1 MQKVAVSNF
10 KKRMPSQSRNL
21 AGSARTENP
30 EASYHGKVK
39 GAMPIELTLAL
50 RGPPLPDFDGKPLS
64 GLSQKQLNDKF
75 GASKADAKLV
85 SKVMREFGFDIQ
97 NVNVAARSIAIKGT
111 VAQAMKAFEPTLAM
125 YKNEDQGVFRD
136 RTGGYHVPV
145 ELEGIVSAVIGLSQ
159 RRIIRP
165 KRVVKDQNRLA
176 DILPAATPDDIEK
189 IYDFPKGT
197 AAGQKIA
204 IAEFGGGYIA
214 SDLKAYCKKFG
225 RTVPDVRAISVNAP
239 AYTWSQMKKLP
250 RSTRKDELSCTD
262 EVMLDSEII
271 AGLCPRAKINI
282 YFATF
287 DQKGFVDLLN
297 RVIADR
303 PVVLSIS
310 WAVTED
316 ASDWSGAA
324 RTAINERLA
333 LAAASGITVCAA
345 AGDDGAGDGRRGK
358 IARVGFPASS
368 PYVLGVG
375 GTQIGGNNGNLEEV
389 TWWFTPGTRSGG
401 GASTGGGVSSIFDRP
416 KWQNVRIKSG
426 NRGAKNGRVVP
437 DVAALAEGPR
447 YSYVLFGKNERGA
460 GTSASAP
467 VWAALIARV
476 NQKLPKAKKQR
487 FLTPLLYRKLVNGK
501 TLGSAVCHDI
511 TVGNNRTEP
520 PGFGYSAK
528 QGYDAVTGW
537 GSPNG
542 NALLKKLQSLK

>member
-1 MQKVAVSNF
+1 MQKVFVSERRLSS
-10 KKRMPSQSRNL
+10 KSRNL
-21 AGSARTENP
+21 NGSARLENP
-30 EASYHGKVK
+30 EASYHGKVN
-39 GAMPIELTLAL
+39 GTMPIELTLAL
-50 RGPPLPDFDGKPLS
+50 RGPPLPDFNGKPLS
-64 GLSQKQLNDKF
+64 GLSQKQLNNRF
-75 GASKADAKLV
+75 GASKSDAALV
-85 SKVMREFGFDIQ
+85 SKVMRDFGFEIQ
-97 NVNVAARSIAIKGT
+97 NVNLGARSIGIKGT
-111 VAQAMKAFEPTLAM
+111 VAQATEAFQPSLAM

-136 RTGGYHVPV
+136 RTGGYHVPP

-165 KRVVKDQNRLA
+165 KRVAKDQNRLA
-176 DILPAATPDDIEK
+176 DILPAATPADIEK

-214 SDLKAYCKKFG
+214 SDLRAYCKKFG
-225 RTVPDVRAISVNAP
+225 LHMPDVKTVSVNSP

-250 RSTRKDELSCTD
+250 RATREQELLCAD
-262 EVMLDSEII
+262 EVMLDTEII
-271 AGLCPRAKINI
+271 AGLCPHAKIKI

-297 RVIADR
+297 KVIADR

-310 WAVTED
+310 WGVTED
-316 ASDWSGAA
+316 ASDWSSVA
-324 RTAINERLA
+324 RNAINERLA
-333 LAAASGITVCAA
+333 LAAAHGITVCVSS
-345 AGDDGAGDGRRGK
+345 GDDGAGDGRRGK
-358 IARVGFPASS
+358 KARVDFPASS
-368 PYVLGVG
+368 PYVLSVG
-375 GTQIGGNNGNLEEV
+375 GTQIGGRNGKLEEV
-389 TWWFTPGTRSGG
+389 TWWFTPGTRAGG

-447 YSYVLFGKNERGA
+447 YSYVLFGKTERGA

-476 NQKLPKAKKQR
+476 NQKLPKAKRQR
-487 FLTPLLYRKLVNGK
+487 FLTPLLYRKLTNGK
-501 TLGSAVCHDI
+501 SLGSAVCNDI

-520 PGFGYSAK
+520 PGFGYRAK
-528 QGYDAVTGW
+528 LGYDSVTGW

-542 NALLKKLQSLK
+542 KALLKKLGGLT

>member
-1 MQKVAVSNF
+1 MPKVLVSE
-10 KKRMPSQSRNL
+10 KRVQSKGQNL
-21 AGSARTENP
+21 AGSVRLGNTE
-30 EASYHGKVK
+30 AHYHGKVK
-39 GAMPIELTLAL
+39 GTMPIELTLAL
-50 RGPPLPDFDGKPLS
+50 RGPPLPDFDGKLLS
-64 GLSQKQLNDKF
+64 DLSQKQLNEKF
-75 GASKADAKLV
+75 GASKSDAALV
-85 SKVMREFGFDIQ
+85 SKVMRDFGFGIQ
-97 NVNVAARSIAIKGT
+97 SVNLAARSIVIKGT
-111 VAQAMKAFEPTLAM
+111 VAQAEDAFKPSLAM
-125 YKNEDQGVFRD
+125 YKNKDQGVFRD
-136 RTGGYHVPV
+136 RTGGYCIPA

-165 KRVVKDQNRLA
+165 KRVAKDQNRLA
-176 DILPAATPDDIEK
+176 DILPAATPADIEK

-214 SDLKAYCKKFG
+214 SDLKAYCKKFNLHMPH
-225 RTVPDVRAISVNAP
+225 VEAVSVNSP
-239 AYTWSQMKKLP
+239 AYTWSQMKKLK
-250 RSTRKDELSCTD
+250 RSEREQEFLCTD
-262 EVMLDSEII
+262 EVMLDTAII
-271 AGLCPRAKINI
+271 AGLCPHAKIKI

-287 DQKGFVDLLN
+287 DQKGFVDLLD

-310 WAVTED
+310 WGVTED
-316 ASDWSGAA
+316 ASDWSHVA

-333 LAAASGITVCAA
+333 IAAAHGITVCAA
-345 AGDDGAGDGRRGK
+345 SGDDGAGDGRRGRS
-358 IARVGFPASS
+358 ARVDFPASS

-375 GTQIGGNNGNLEEV
+375 GTQIGGHDGKLEEV

-401 GASTGGGVSSIFDRP
+401 GASTGGGVSNIFDRP
-416 KWQNVRIKSG
+416 KWQKVRIKSG

-447 YSYVLFGKNERGA
+447 YSYVLFGKTERGA

-487 FLTPLLYRKLVNGK
+487 FLTPLLYRKLDNGK
-501 TLGSAVCHDI
+501 TLGSAICHDI
-511 TVGNNRTEP
+511 VVGSNRTEP

-528 QGYDAVTGW
+528 RGYDAVTGW

-542 NALLKKLQSLK
+542 KAMLKKLQSLK

>member
-1 MQKVAVSNF
+1 MQKVFASG
-10 KKRMPSQSRNL
+10 KQLRGKSRNL
-21 AGSARTENP
+21 TGSARLENP
-30 EASYHGKVK
+30 EASYHGKVN
-39 GAMPIELTLAL
+39 GTMPIELTLAL

-64 GLSQKQLNDKF
+64 GLSQKQLDNKF
-75 GASKADAKLV
+75 GASKSDAAFV
-85 SKVMREFGFDIQ
+85 CKVMREFGFEIQ
-97 NVNVAARSIAIKGT
+97 NINLAARSIEIRGT
-111 VAQAMKAFEPTLAM
+111 VAQAIKAFEPSLAM

-136 RTGGYHVPV
+136 RVGGYHVPA

-165 KRVVKDQNRLA
+165 KRVTKDQNRLV
-176 DILPAATPDDIEK
+176 DILPAATPTDIEK

-225 RTVPDVRAISVNAP
+225 RHMPDVQTISINSP

-250 RSTRKDELSCTD
+250 RSTRQDELSCTD
-262 EVMLDSEII
+262 EVMLDTEII
-271 AGLCPRAKINI
+271 AGLCPHAKIKI

-297 RVIADR
+297 KVITDR

-333 LAAASGITVCAA
+333 LAAARGITVCAA
-345 AGDDGAGDGRRGK
+345 SGDDGAGDGRRGK
-358 IARVGFPASS
+358 RARVGFPASS

-375 GTQIGGNNGNLEEV
+375 GTQIGGINGNLEEV
-389 TWWFTPGTRSGG
+389 TWWFTPGTRLGG
-401 GASTGGGVSSIFDRP
+401 GASTGGGVSGIFDRP

-447 YSYVLFGKNERGA
+447 YSYVLFGKTERGA
-460 GTSASAP
+460 GTSASTP

-476 NQKLPKAKKQR
+476 NQKLPKAKRQR
-487 FLTPLLYRKLVNGK
+487 FLTPLLYRKLANGK

-511 TVGNNRTEP
+511 TVGSNRTEP
-520 PGFGYSAK
+520 PGFGYHAK
-528 QGYDAVTGW
+528 PGYDAVTGW

-542 NALLKKLQSLK
+542 KALLRQLAGLK

>member
-1 MQKVAVSNF
+1 
-10 KKRMPSQSRNL
+10 
-21 AGSARTENP
+21 
-30 EASYHGKVK
+30 
-39 GAMPIELTLAL
+39 
-50 RGPPLPDFDGKPLS
+50 
-64 GLSQKQLNDKF
+64 
-75 GASKADAKLV
+75 
-85 SKVMREFGFDIQ
+85 
-97 NVNVAARSIAIKGT
+97 
-111 VAQAMKAFEPTLAM
+111 
-125 YKNEDQGVFRD
+125 
-136 RTGGYHVPV
+136 VPA
-145 ELEGIVSAVIGLSQ
+145 ELEGVVSAVIGLSQ

-165 KRVVKDQNRLA
+165 KRVAKDQNRLA
-176 DILPAATPDDIEK
+176 DILPAATPADIEK

-214 SDLKAYCKKFG
+214 SDLKAYCKKFDLHM
-225 RTVPDVRAISVNAP
+225 PDVQAISVNSP

-250 RSTRKDELSCTD
+250 RSEREQQFLCAD
-262 EVMLDSEII
+262 EVMLDTEII
-271 AGLCPRAKINI
+271 AGLCPHAKIKI

-297 RVIADR
+297 KVIADR

-310 WAVTED
+310 WGVTED
-316 ASDWSGAA
+316 ASDWSTVA

-333 LAAASGITVCAA
+333 LAAAHGITVCVSS
-345 AGDDGAGDGRRGK
+345 GDDGAGDGRRGK
-358 IARVGFPASS
+358 RARVDFPASS

-375 GTQIGGNNGNLEEV
+375 GTQIGGVNGRLEEV
-389 TWWFTPGTRSGG
+389 TWWFTPGTRLGHGG
-401 GASTGGGVSSIFDRP
+401 STGGGVSGIFDRP
-416 KWQNVRIKSG
+416 KWQNVRIKSA

-447 YSYVLFGKNERGA
+447 YSYVLFGKTERCA

-487 FLTPLLYRKLVNGK
+487 FLTPLLYRKLANGK
-501 TLGSAVCHDI
+501 TLGSAVCRDI
-511 TVGNNRTEP
+511 VVGNNRTEP

-528 QGYDAVTGW
+528 RGYDAVTGW

-542 NALLKKLQSLK
+542 KALLKKLATLK